1 VKKTLSLSIVLV
13 LALAIVGFGQSL
25 VKPRVLDG
33 GVLLFDNDSGSQ
45 VSKIG
50 IVFDKAVKLQASDF
64 LAVGG
69 QGATLVAAS
78 NNFVFVDVVVVSGGT
93 LQIILPSEYADALVT
108 NAFWF
113 E

>member
-1 VKKTLSLSIVLV
+1 
-13 LALAIVGFGQSL
+13 
-25 VKPRVLDG
+25 
-33 GVLLFDNDSGSQ
+33 

>member
-1 VKKTLSLSIVLV
+1 VKRTLSLSIVLV
-13 LALAIVGFGQSL
+13 LAIGILVFGQSL
-25 VKPRVLDG
+25 VTTRVLDG
-33 GVLLFDNDSGSQ
+33 GVLLFDNDTGAQ

-50 IVFDKAVKLQASDF
+50 IVFDKEVKLSTSDF
-64 LAVGG
+64 IAIGG
-69 QGATLVAAS
+69 DEATLVAAS

-93 LQIILPSEYADALVT
+93 LQIVMPAEYADAQVT